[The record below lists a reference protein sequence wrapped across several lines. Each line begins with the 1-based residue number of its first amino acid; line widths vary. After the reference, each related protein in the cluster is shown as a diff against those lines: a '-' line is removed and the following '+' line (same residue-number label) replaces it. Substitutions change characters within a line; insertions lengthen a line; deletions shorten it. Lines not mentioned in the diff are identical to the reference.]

1 MNTNIRVISLGR
13 QARCF
18 LSVGALM
25 LVACSSTER
34 SGPTAS
40 SPPELST
47 QLLGQA
53 RPARPLRGDAAY
65 AAPTAQAQ
73 PLDPLWETVDS
84 MGTARVGHTATL
96 LSFWKGA
103 RRGGI

>member
-1 MNTNIRVISLGR
+1 
-13 QARCF
+13 
-18 LSVGALM
+18 M

-73 PLDPLWETVDS
+73 PLDPCGCREYLYQPVPRPCTWGYERLQRIIDF
-84 MGTARVGHTATL
+84 A
-96 LSFWKGA
+96 
-103 RRGGI
+103 

>member
-1 MNTNIRVISLGR
+1 
-13 QARCF
+13 
-18 LSVGALM
+18 M